1 MGGFLRVRGAQVDMG
16 DGVVHGLLTEHKPLS
31 LPVLGSSVF
40 WHETASLVGVEN
52 SVSKLPRGWVFLE
65 EKRSKLA
72 RPREEAVLSSLV
84 LGGP

>member
-1 MGGFLRVRGAQVDMG
+1 MKGSILGRVFEGQGGLGGHG
-16 DGVVHGLLTEHKPLS
+16 DENKSLS

-40 WHETASLVGVEN
+40 WHVTASLVGVKN
-52 SVSKLPRGWVFLE
+52 SVSKLPRGSVFLE
-65 EKRSKLA
+65 EKRSKMA

>member
-1 MGGFLRVRGAQVDMG
+1 M
-16 DGVVHGLLTEHKPLS
+16 HGLLTEHKPLS

-72 RPREEAVLSSLV
+72 RPREEAVLVSSLV

>member
-1 MGGFLRVRGAQVDMG
+1 MKGSILGRVFEGQGGLGGHG
-16 DGVVHGLLTEHKPLS
+16 DENKSLS

-40 WHETASLVGVEN
+40 WQAAASLVRVEN

-65 EKRSKLA
+65 EKRSKMA